1 MSALSKGGGGPA
13 SSDVQGS
20 ETRGEASGPMAS
32 QFQFSTLGF
41 RGSRQQNRKEQQAHT
56 TGPVSPKKRKVDIDA
71 AFSAHD
77 DISTLLQE
85 IKSATAQAVRVTT
98 GLSAAAGFWQDMQSL
113 RSEMEDIKKG
123 QLQITN
129 LMNAVTV
136 ASGRQGRRQGK
147 ARLR

>member
-1 MSALSKGGGGPA
+1 LFTSFESLNLADYVHKIDISSALLAGMSALSKGGGGPA

-41 RGSRQQNRKEQQAHT
+41 RRSRQQSRKEQQAHT

-85 IKSATAQAVRVTT
+85 IKSATA
-98 GLSAAAGFWQDMQSL
+98 SARNSQPS
-113 RSEMEDIKKG
+113 S
-123 QLQITN
+123 TN
-129 LMNAVTV
+129 F
-136 ASGRQGRRQGK
+136 G
-147 ARLR
+147 